1 MTTSAQQ
8 SPQTKSTQQP
18 RRRTRPGPRP
28 GAGRRLLVALGAGT
42 LATGLVVG
50 AAQVGGAASDTR
62 APAPDTIVKVTGN
75 ADGGFGIQHY
85 DGSTQFPP
93 TTSEAMAQCQEYP
106 KKIGRVRCRKE
117 VKVWYRDLADLKQ
130 AIKYARRAG

>member
-1 MTTSAQQ
+1 MSTSAPHHQT
-8 SPQTKSTQQP
+8 SPA
-18 RRRTRPGPRP
+18 RRPARRPARPGPRA
-28 GAGRRLLVALGAGT
+28 GAGRRLLVALGTGAA
-42 LATGLVVG
+42 ATGLVVG
-50 AAQVGGAASDTR
+50 AAQVSGAAPDTK

-93 TTSEAMAQCQEYP
+93 TMSEAMAECQEYP

-117 VKVWYRDLADLKQ
+117 VKTWYRDLADLKQ

>member
-1 MTTSAQQ
+1 MTTSTDQAHH
-8 SPQTKSTQQP
+8 QTRS
-18 RRRTRPGPRP
+18 GPRA
-28 GAGRRLLVALGAGT
+28 GAGRRLLLALGAGVVS
-42 LATGLVVG
+42 TGLVVG
-50 AAQVGGAASDTR
+50 AAQATGAARDTR
-62 APAPDTIVKVTGN
+62 APAPDTIVRVTGN

-93 TTSEAMAQCQEYP
+93 TMSEAMAECQEYP

>member
-1 MTTSAQQ
+1 MTTS
-8 SPQTKSTQQP
+8 TQHRPAHQ
-18 RRRTRPGPRP
+18 TRPGPRA
-28 GAGRRLLVALGAGT
+28 GAGRRLVVALGAG
-42 LATGLVVG
+42 AVCTGLVVG
-50 AAQVGGAASDTR
+50 AAQATESARDTR
-62 APAPDTIVKVTGN
+62 APAPDTIVRVTGN

-93 TTSEAMAQCQEYP
+93 TTSEAMAECQEYP

-117 VKVWYRDLADLKQ
+117 VKVWYRDLAALKQ

>member
-1 MTTSAQQ
+1 MTTST
-8 SPQTKSTQQP
+8 PQTQHQ
-18 RRRTRPGPRP
+18 TRPGPRA
-28 GAGRRLLVALGAGT
+28 GAGRRLLLALGAGVVS
-42 LATGLVVG
+42 TGLVVG
-50 AAQVGGAASDTR
+50 AAQATGAARDTR
-62 APAPDTIVKVTGN
+62 APAPDTIVRVTGN

-93 TTSEAMAQCQEYP
+93 TTSEAMAECQEYP

>member
-1 MTTSAQQ
+1 MTTST
-8 SPQTKSTQQP
+8 PQTQHQ
-18 RRRTRPGPRP
+18 TRPGPRA
-28 GAGRRLLVALGAGT
+28 GAGRRLLLALGAGVVS
-42 LATGLVVG
+42 TGLVVG
-50 AAQVGGAASDTR
+50 AAQATGAARDTR
-62 APAPDTIVKVTGN
+62 APAPDTIVRVTGN

-93 TTSEAMAQCQEYP
+93 TMSEAMAECQEYP

>member
-1 MTTSAQQ
+1 MTTSTAQTPHQ
-8 SPQTKSTQQP
+8 
-18 RRRTRPGPRP
+18 TRPGPRA
-28 GAGRRLLVALGAGT
+28 GAGRRLLLALGAGVVS
-42 LATGLVVG
+42 TGLVVG
-50 AAQVGGAASDTR
+50 AAQATGAARDTR
-62 APAPDTIVKVTGN
+62 APAPDTIVRVTGN

-93 TTSEAMAQCQEYP
+93 TMSEAMAECQEYP

>member
-1 MTTSAQQ
+1 MTST
-8 SPQTKSTQQP
+8 TQQDP
-18 RRRTRPGPRP
+18 TRRESRPLRP
-28 GAGRRLLVALGAGT
+28 GAGRRLLLALGAGAS
-42 LATGLVVG
+42 ATVLVVG
-50 AAQVGGAASDTR
+50 AAQVSGAAPDTK

-75 ADGGFGIQHY
+75 ADSGFGIAHY

-93 TTSEAMAQCQEYP
+93 TTSEAMAECQEYP

-117 VKVWYRDLADLKQ
+117 TQVWYRDLADLKQ

>member
-1 MTTSAQQ
+1 MTTSTAQAPHQ
-8 SPQTKSTQQP
+8 
-18 RRRTRPGPRP
+18 TRPGPRA
-28 GAGRRLLVALGAGT
+28 GSGRRLLLALGAGVVS
-42 LATGLVVG
+42 TGLVVG
-50 AAQVGGAASDTR
+50 AAQATGAARDTR
-62 APAPDTIVKVTGN
+62 APAPDTIVRVTGN

-93 TTSEAMAQCQEYP
+93 TMSEAMAECQEYP

>member
-1 MTTSAQQ
+1 MTTS
-8 SPQTKSTQQP
+8 TQHRPAHQ
-18 RRRTRPGPRP
+18 TRPGPR
-28 GAGRRLLVALGAGT
+28 
-42 LATGLVVG
+42 TGLVVG
-50 AAQVGGAASDTR
+50 AAQATESARDTR
-62 APAPDTIVKVTGN
+62 APAPDTIVRVTGN

-93 TTSEAMAQCQEYP
+93 TTSEAMAECQEYP

>member
-1 MTTSAQQ
+1 MTTSTAQTPHQ
-8 SPQTKSTQQP
+8 
-18 RRRTRPGPRP
+18 TRPGPRA
-28 GAGRRLLVALGAGT
+28 GSGRRLLLALGAGVVS
-42 LATGLVVG
+42 TGLVVG
-50 AAQVGGAASDTR
+50 AAQATGAARDTR
-62 APAPDTIVKVTGN
+62 APAPDTIVRVTGN

-93 TTSEAMAQCQEYP
+93 TMSEAMAECQEYP

>member
-1 MTTSAQQ
+1 MTTSTQHQAQPT
-8 SPQTKSTQQP
+8 SPV
-18 RRRTRPGPRP
+18 PGPRA
-28 GAGRRLLVALGAGT
+28 GAGRRLVLALGAGVVS
-42 LATGLVVG
+42 TGPVVG
-50 AAQVGGAASDTR
+50 AAQATESARDTR
-62 APAPDTIVKVTGN
+62 APAPDTIVRVTGN

-93 TTSEAMAQCQEYP
+93 TTSEAMAECQEYP

>member
-1 MTTSAQQ
+1 MTTSTAQAHHQ
-8 SPQTKSTQQP
+8 
-18 RRRTRPGPRP
+18 TRPGPRA
-28 GAGRRLLVALGAGT
+28 GAGRRLLLALGAGVVS
-42 LATGLVVG
+42 TGLVVG
-50 AAQVGGAASDTR
+50 AAQATGAARDTR
-62 APAPDTIVKVTGN
+62 APAPDTIVRVTGN

-93 TTSEAMAQCQEYP
+93 TTSEAMAECQEYP

-130 AIKYARRAG
+130 AIKYARRAD

>member
-1 MTTSAQQ
+1 MTTPTAQAQ
-8 SPQTKSTQQP
+8 PQ
-18 RRRTRPGPRP
+18 TRPGPRA
-28 GAGRRLLVALGAGT
+28 GAGRRLLLALGAGVVS
-42 LATGLVVG
+42 TGLVVG
-50 AAQVGGAASDTR
+50 AAQATGAARDTR
-62 APAPDTIVKVTGN
+62 APAPDTIVRVTGN

-93 TTSEAMAQCQEYP
+93 TMSEAMAECQEYP